1 MIYVLKGLQLTV
13 AFILAIIAGVFGIV
27 LRHMNME
34 RDTSQSCG
42 IEPEEVIITEEDL
55 TIEPIVLEPVVI
67 DFDLD

>member
-1 MIYVLKGLQLTV
+1 
-13 AFILAIIAGVFGIV
+13 
-27 LRHMNME
+27 MNME

-42 IEPEEVIITEEDL
+42 IEPEEVTITEEDL

>member
-1 MIYVLKGLQLTV
+1 
-13 AFILAIIAGVFGIV
+13 
-27 LRHMNME
+27 MNME

-42 IEPEEVIITEEDL
+42 IELEEVTITEEDL